1 MRWASSISTE
11 PLLHNAI
18 SECEAVLRAELNGL
32 APDLVILFTDV
43 AFDRQIDSLAE
54 YVADQFPGATIIG
67 CNGTGVI
74 GAGKEIESTPALSI
88 TAAHLPGVVLVPFH
102 LTSSIIPSPDA
113 APDAWENCVGIPA
126 AATLQFIL
134 LADPFTFD
142 GESLL
147 AGLDYAFPS
156 AAKIGGL
163 ASGGSR
169 TGVHSLYLNGAT
181 HKSGAVGIALSGEII
196 VDTVVAQGCRPI
208 GRSMRATLT
217 EQNMLVTADDRAP
230 LEELQD
236 LFEHASVRDKN
247 LMQHNLFMGVAMD
260 PLLDEAGP
268 GDFLIRNIV
277 GADSKKGT
285 VTVGGALR
293 EGLLVQFHVRDAE
306 TSADDLRRAFAS
318 YLRDVG
324 GRHASAAL
332 IFQCSGRGNF
342 LYGREGHDSDMF
354 SEWIGALPL
363 GGFFCH
369 GEIGP
374 VGGTT
379 YLHGYTSSFAI
390 FRERTVN
397 EVS

>member
-11 PLLHNAI
+11 PLLHDAI
-18 SECEAVLRAELNGL
+18 SECEAMLRAELDGL
-32 APDLVILFTDV
+32 APDLVLVFTDV

-54 YVADQFPGATIIG
+54 YVADQFPGATVIG
-67 CNGTGVI
+67 CNGAGVM
-74 GAGKEIESTPALSI
+74 GGGQEIQATPALSM
-88 TAAHLPGVVLVPFH
+88 TAAHLPGVVLAPFH
-102 LTSSIIPSPDA
+102 LSASAMPSPDD
-113 APDAWENCVGIPA
+113 APDAWEDRVGAPA
-126 AATLQFIL
+126 AADPQFIL

-142 GESLL
+142 GEALL
-147 AGLDYAFPS
+147 AGLDYAFPA
-156 AAKIGGL
+156 AAKVGGL

-169 TGVHSLYLNGAT
+169 PGSHSLYLNGVT
-181 HKSGAVGIALSGEII
+181 HKSGAVGVALSGDII

-208 GRSMRATLT
+208 GHSMRVTST
-217 EQNMLVTADDRAP
+217 EENMLLTADDRPP

-236 LFEHASVRDKN
+236 LFEHANERDKE

-277 GADSKKGT
+277 GADSKKGA
-285 VTVGGALR
+285 VAVGGALR

-306 TSADDLRRAFAS
+306 TSADDLRDAFAT
-318 YLRDVG
+318 YLRGVG
-324 GRHASAAL
+324 ERHATAAL
-332 IFQCSGRGNF
+332 MFQCTGRGSF
-342 LYGREGHDSDMF
+342 LYGREGHDTDMF
-354 SEWIGALPL
+354 NELIGALPM
-363 GGFFCH
+363 GGFFCN

-390 FRERTVN
+390 FRERTVD
-397 EVS
+397 EAL